1 MSNFSKS
8 QIGVMNSLIPQIE
21 SHDPKSP
28 AVSIS
33 GQQTSYGDFLAFAGA
48 IARAVKEESGG
59 PLAVVAIFSEKSLF
73 TYTGIFGIHC
83 AGKGYVPLLPSSPPS
98 RLVLMLDQAQ
108 TDVLILARGFTKA
121 VSSVLKNC
129 TNDLLV
135 VCEDESDS
143 AYFASKY
150 QRHRYMTIGEP
161 RPEKPIDL
169 QHDAIAYI
177 VFTSGSTGN
186 PKGVPVRFSNL
197 KAYLRNIVPIA
208 NVQPGDRCTLSSNF
222 AFDLSVH
229 EIFVTLFSGACL
241 YPLNKL
247 DLLTP
252 ANFIRRNE
260 ITCWV
265 SVPTLAILMERTRTL
280 KPNVFPSLKVS
291 LFCGEALPINTARA
305 WNQAAPNAKL
315 FNLYGPTEA
324 TVEISAY
331 LWSDNT
337 PNHSRN
343 GIVPIGTVF
352 SNQLYKLLSDK
363 PRVDAGT
370 ERGELALAGD
380 QVTNGYLNLPDESSE
395 RFISLDEG
403 DSNIWYRT
411 GDLVEKDENGIL
423 HFLRRIDKQVQVRGF
438 RVELQEVEHHLR
450 SVCESDLAI
459 ALAID
464 DGSTTREIISVV
476 ANSPFTSEEILTKCA
491 ELMPTYMVPSR
502 VEMISKFPMNSNG
515 KIDRKA
521 VLQKILNHE
530 VL

>member
-1 MSNFSKS
+1 MK
-8 QIGVMNSLIPQIE
+8 SLIPQIAN
-21 SHDPKSP
+21 HDPDSP
-28 AVSIS
+28 AISIS
-33 GQQTSYGDFLAFAGA
+33 DKQTSYGDFLAISGA
-48 IARAVKEESGG
+48 IARAVKDGSGG

-73 TYTGIFGIHC
+73 TYAGIFGIHC

-98 RLVLMLDQAQ
+98 RLVLMLDQVQ
-108 TDVLILARGFTKA
+108 TDVLILARGFTRA
-121 VSSVLKNC
+121 VSFVLNNC
-129 TNDLLV
+129 ANDLLV

-143 AYFASKY
+143 KYLASRYK
-150 QRHRYMTIGEP
+150 RHRFTTMGEAK
-161 RPEKPIDL
+161 PEKPIDL
-169 QHDAIAYI
+169 QQDAIAYI

-197 KAYLRNIVPIA
+197 KAYLRNILPIA
-208 NVQPGDRCTLSSNF
+208 NVQPGDRCTLTSNF

-229 EIFVTLFSGACL
+229 EIFVTLYSGACL

-252 ANFIRRNE
+252 AKFVRKNE

-291 LFCGEALPINTARA
+291 LFCGEALPINTAQA
-305 WNQAAPNAKL
+305 WSRAAPDAKL

-324 TVEISAY
+324 TVEISSY
-331 LWSDNT
+331 LWNDTT

-352 SNQLYKLLSDK
+352 SNQQYKLLSDK
-363 PRVDAGT
+363 PRGAAGT
-370 ERGELALAGD
+370 ERGELAIAGD
-380 QVTNGYLNLPDESSE
+380 QVTSGYLDLPEETSE
-395 RFISLDEG
+395 RFIRLDGNE
-403 DSNIWYRT
+403 SSIWYRT
-411 GDLVEKDENGIL
+411 GDLVEKDETGNL

-450 SVCESDLAI
+450 SACASDLAI
-459 ALAID
+459 ALAIN

-476 ANSPFTSEEILTKCA
+476 ADSPFTTEEILTKCA

-502 VEMISKFPMNSNG
+502 VEKISKFPMNSNG

-521 VLQKILNHE
+521 VLKKLLNHE
-530 VL
+530 DL